1 MIAGCL
7 NSTEQQ
13 PRDTGRISVLMLEFL
28 LLWEASSLA
37 LNASNLGLHEAI
49 HTVENNLLYL
59 KTFI

>member
-1 MIAGCL
+1 
-7 NSTEQQ
+7 
-13 PRDTGRISVLMLEFL
+13 MLEFL

-59 KTFI
+59 NTFI